1 MGNSDKKKMNE
12 RTRSR
17 AMPQL
22 KKKLS
27 KCQNVR
33 KKGSEKKKGKPRKD
47 QRHSVED
54 QRRHLVDKKKP
65 SKDARSPK
73 RLFPEDLTLIRL
85 GGGLQEPPWQLR
97 GLPIVGV

>member
-1 MGNSDKKKMNE
+1 
-12 RTRSR
+12 
-17 AMPQL
+17 MPQL

-54 QRRHLVDKKKP
+54 QRRHLVDKKK
-65 SKDARSPK
+65 AVQRC
-73 RLFPEDLTLIRL
+73 
-85 GGGLQEPPWQLR
+85 QEP
-97 GLPIVGV
+97 

>member
-73 RLFPEDLTLIRL
+73 RLFPEDLTYKIIHTRNRRYVEKDELEINNF
-85 GGGLQEPPWQLR
+85 
-97 GLPIVGV
+97 